1 MDDDQGR
8 GDARR
13 PEVNMLARVALVT
26 LLSAGG
32 AASAR
37 AQTPAALDLLGYHT
51 TVPASWTPRTPSSS
65 SRLAEFTL
73 PRDAKG
79 DAEVV
84 VYFFGKGMGGNVD
97 ANLARWRGQFSTPDG
112 SPVFEKVT
120 RDSTGKFPLTFAEF
134 RGTYQR
140 GVGMG
145 SADSV
150 RTGQTLIA
158 SIVETPNGVLFVQ
171 MFGSSGRVEEGKES
185 LIRFVKEVR

>member
-1 MDDDQGR
+1 MITR
-8 GDARR
+8 TAF
-13 PEVNMLARVALVT
+13 VAL
-26 LLSAGG
+26 LSVGSAM
-32 AASAR
+32 SAR
-37 AQTPAALDLLGYHT
+37 AQQPGSVELLGYHT

-65 SRLAEFTL
+65 SRLAEYTL

-97 ANLARWRGQFSTPDG
+97 ANIERWRGQFSTPDG
-112 SPVFEKVT
+112 SRVPETIT

-134 RGTYQR
+134 RGSYRR
-140 GVGMG
+140 GVGAG

-150 RTGQTLIA
+150 RTGQTLLA

-171 MFGSSGRVEEGKES
+171 MFGASARVEEAKKEFGE
-185 LIRFVKEVR
+185 FVKGLR